1 MPSKILI
8 TGSRGFVG
16 QSVGRYALAH
26 GHEVLGLS
34 RASQPAL
41 GWTGQHLRIDVGSDD
56 ISGLLTDF
64 RPEIVVHAAGSASV
78 ADSIKD
84 PASDFRATAMTFMN
98 VLDGVRRSGIEPI
111 VLQVSSAAVYGNPDE
126 LPVGESART
135 APISPYGYHKLLC
148 EMLAREYA
156 QCYGVSSV
164 VCRIF
169 SLFGP
174 LQRRLLVWEL
184 YQQFAGPESR
194 VELQGTG
201 EETRDFLHVDDL
213 SDALLRL
220 AKVAPRH
227 TATALNVA
235 SGVETSTRALAEEI
249 GSVVN
254 TEKEVVCRGNSRP
267 GDPARWWADT
277 SKLQSLVGDWRPVAL
292 REALSKTVHEWNAA
306 AELSEL

>member
-1 MPSKILI
+1 MSLKILI

-16 QSVGRYALAH
+16 QSVGRYALVH

-34 RASQPAL
+34 RASQPAP
-41 GWTGQHLRIDVGSDD
+41 GWSGHHMRADAGTDD
-56 ISGLLTDF
+56 LAVALKDF
-64 RPEIVVHAAGSASV
+64 KPDIVVHAAGSASV

-98 VLDGVRRSGIEPI
+98 VLDGVRRSGAEPI
-111 VLQVSSAAVYGNPDE
+111 VLQVSSAAVYGNPAQ
-126 LPVGESART
+126 LPVGEGAKS
-135 APISPYGYHKLLC
+135 APISPYGHHKLFC
-148 EMLAREYA
+148 EMLAIEYA
-156 QCYGVSSV
+156 QCYGISSL

-184 YQQFAGPESR
+184 YRQFVGPESR

-201 EETRDFLHVDDL
+201 GETRDFLHVDDL

-235 SGVETSTRALAEEI
+235 SGLETSTRGLAEEI
-249 GSVVN
+249 GSVLDSKKDVI
-254 TEKEVVCRGNSRP
+254 CRGQPRP
-267 GDPARWWADT
+267 GDPERWWADT
-277 SKLQSLVGDWRPVAL
+277 ARLRSLLGEWRPASL
-292 REALSKTVHEWNAA
+292 REGLAKTVRDWKA
-306 AELSEL
+306 STD

>member
-1 MPSKILI
+1 MKVLI

-16 QSVGRYALAH
+16 QSVGRYALGR

-34 RASQPAL
+34 RASQPAF

-56 ISGLLTDF
+56 ISGLVTDF
-64 RPEIVVHAAGSASV
+64 RPDIVVHAAGSASV

-98 VLDGVRRSGIEPI
+98 VLDGVRRSEVEPI

-126 LPVGESART
+126 LPVGEEART
-135 APISPYGYHKLLC
+135 APISPYGHHKLFC
-148 EMLAREYA
+148 ELLAHEYA

-235 SGVETSTRALAEEI
+235 SGVETSTRALAQEI

-254 TEKEVVCRGNSRP
+254 SEKEVVCRGYSRP
-267 GDPARWWADT
+267 GDPARWWADV
-277 SKLQSLVGDWRPVAL
+277 SELRCMLGDWQPCTL
-292 REALSKTVHEWNAA
+292 SEALASTFMDWR
-306 AELSEL
+306 